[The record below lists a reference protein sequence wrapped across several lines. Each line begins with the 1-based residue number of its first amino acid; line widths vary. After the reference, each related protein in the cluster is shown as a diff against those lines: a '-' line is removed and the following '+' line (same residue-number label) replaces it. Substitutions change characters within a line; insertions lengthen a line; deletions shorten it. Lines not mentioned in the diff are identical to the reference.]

1 MTTKE
6 QFLIEHNKL
15 APANLKATMETLTS
29 FKAEKPGLFKTND
42 WSIARIRRPFVFWLS
57 SQG

>member
-15 APANLKATMETLTS
+15 APENLKATMDTLTS
-29 FKAEKPGLFKTND
+29 FEAEKPRLFKTND
-42 WSIARIRRPFVFWLS
+42 WSIAKIRRPFISWLS
-57 SQG
+57 SRS